1 VDARSALGWVLGCHP
16 ENQIPHF
23 AGDPPSANPLPDL
36 GDHAPV
42 QAKARSMPAD
52 HRFRGDHQQYLFLI
66 GPEPP
71 GQDPEELIEDG
82 QFGPAGFDA

>member
-1 VDARSALGWVLGCHP
+1 
-16 ENQIPHF
+16 
-23 AGDPPSANPLPDL
+23 
-36 GDHAPV
+36 
-42 QAKARSMPAD
+42 MPAD